1 MDHIKLFS
9 NQVELSSISNG
20 NLQAKFILC
29 DFSVNK
35 NGVQLDR
42 SNIENWMST
51 IIHQPLVGKIVR
63 NVATNTDDFSGHNMK
78 VTVLSDGSKRVE
90 FDTNAYGS
98 FTSVNI
104 EEIDGAEYLVATAE
118 IWARYPKVIEL
129 ISNRVQTS
137 TLNSSWEIAV
147 SEYHMDGPVKV
158 ITSGEF
164 TGHCLLGKNHAPA
177 FDCSRLLEVAEE
189 DYYDEEFEAA
199 ISEVQEEQNMPNVIT
214 EEVSEVVVE
223 ETEVSE
229 ETTVVQEEP
238 VVENEVSE
246 EQPEVEEE
254 ISENEIAQLTSDDIG
269 RMIHEK
275 LSDCE
280 PPMWPTYIFPEEH
293 IVWARNWHM
302 NELEFVEVQYQVNEN
317 SVELVGDKKQI
328 TLVASP
334 KQFNSLISEK
344 DEAIANA
351 SIQISEFKNTISE
364 LSVYKEEHDKI
375 VAEQEEAEKCKKKKA
390 LCEYAVKSGFIA
402 EKELSS
408 DETISE
414 YIESLNESAIKQ
426 LIAERFM
433 ASINNKQPEVSEEA
447 VVSKAVI
454 ETDDVRKINI
464 AMMFA
469 NKKKN

>member
-42 SNIENWMST
+42 ANIENWMST

-104 EEIDGAEYLVATAE
+104 EKIDGAEYLVATAE

-147 SEYHMDGPVKV
+147 SEYRMDGPVKV

-199 ISEVQEEQNMPNVIT
+199 ISEV
-214 EEVSEVVVE
+214 
-223 ETEVSE
+223 
-229 ETTVVQEEP
+229 
-238 VVENEVSE
+238 
-246 EQPEVEEE
+246 
-254 ISENEIAQLTSDDIG
+254 
-269 RMIHEK
+269 
-275 LSDCE
+275 
-280 PPMWPTYIFPEEH
+280 
-293 IVWARNWHM
+293 
-302 NELEFVEVQYQVNEN
+302 
-317 SVELVGDKKQI
+317 
-328 TLVASP
+328 
-334 KQFNSLISEK
+334 
-344 DEAIANA
+344 
-351 SIQISEFKNTISE
+351 
-364 LSVYKEEHDKI
+364 
-375 VAEQEEAEKCKKKKA
+375 
-390 LCEYAVKSGFIA
+390 
-402 EKELSS
+402 
-408 DETISE
+408 
-414 YIESLNESAIKQ
+414 
-426 LIAERFM
+426 
-433 ASINNKQPEVSEEA
+433 
-447 VVSKAVI
+447 
-454 ETDDVRKINI
+454 
-464 AMMFA
+464 
-469 NKKKN
+469 